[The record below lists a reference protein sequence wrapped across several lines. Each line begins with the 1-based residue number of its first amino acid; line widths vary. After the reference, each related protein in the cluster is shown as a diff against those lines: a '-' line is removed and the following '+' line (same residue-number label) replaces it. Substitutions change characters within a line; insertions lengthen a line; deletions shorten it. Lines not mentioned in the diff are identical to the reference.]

1 MAIRAMFS
9 VQNALSTPS
18 GLAGLLCCPLAL
30 AMTVAAVPEIFNEI
44 QLNARAGWKGTC
56 AHTSIGCASVCVCAG
71 NSLHLNN
78 WKIHTLGYWIGRK
91 PNRQRAHKCIYGAIL
106 NYKNCRTDSRLGLP
120 AELCMFTPPP
130 CAPVDLCIYLKI
142 ICLQCTGN
150 GATASVRKRAL
161 SLCQNWNVA
170 RTSCIF
176 KYLWKYNLHS
186 TVSREAAEGVWRREA
201 EEEGKTTECC
211 AVVELSVWVSLCVNR
226 YDLHIHFYLTMY
238 GITLYAPTQ
247 TRQTDMFM

>member
-1 MAIRAMFS
+1 MSVAIRAMFS

-120 AELCMFTPPP
+120 AELCMCTPPP

-150 GATASVRKRAL
+150 GATASVREREL
-161 SLCQNWNVA
+161 SLSVRIETLLVRVVFSNIYENIICTRQSVEKQQKEFEGGKQQKKEKLQNVV
-170 RTSCIF
+170 R
-176 KYLWKYNLHS
+176 LWSSLF
-186 TVSREAAEGVWRREA
+186 G
-201 EEEGKTTECC
+201 
-211 AVVELSVWVSLCVNR
+211 SLCAWTVMTC
-226 YDLHIHFYLTMY
+226 I
-238 GITLYAPTQ
+238 
-247 TRQTDMFM
+247 

>member
-1 MAIRAMFS
+1 MSMAIRAMFS

-18 GLAGLLCCPLAL
+18 GLAGLLLLP
-30 AMTVAAVPEIFNEI
+30 I
-44 QLNARAGWKGTC
+44 
-56 AHTSIGCASVCVCAG
+56 SIGNDCCSCARDFQWNSIECTRWLKRDLCTHLDRVCASVCVCAG

-120 AELCMFTPPP
+120 AELCMCTPPP

-150 GATASVRKRAL
+150 GATASVRERESSLSVRIETLLVRVVFSNIYENIICTRQSVEKQQKEFEGGKQKKKEKLQNVVRL
-161 SLCQNWNVA
+161 WSSLFESLCAWTVM
-170 RTSCIF
+170 TCI
-176 KYLWKYNLHS
+176 
-186 TVSREAAEGVWRREA
+186 
-201 EEEGKTTECC
+201 
-211 AVVELSVWVSLCVNR
+211 
-226 YDLHIHFYLTMY
+226 
-238 GITLYAPTQ
+238 
-247 TRQTDMFM
+247 